1 MSGTSSCAATLTLAK
16 NEMSE
21 NVTEYRPLKVALLGA
36 GSVGAQV
43 ARLLIEHK
51 SELAARVGAEL
62 ELAGIAVRD
71 INAKRADGVPAELLT
86 TDAIELIHRS
96 DIVVEVMGGIEP
108 ARTYI
113 LEALNSGSDVVTA
126 NKALLATH
134 GTELFDTAEQVGA
147 QLYFE
152 AAVAGAIPIIR
163 PLRES
168 LAGDKVTR
176 IMGIV
181 NGSTNY
187 ILDRMDTAGITL
199 EAAMDEATKLGY
211 LEADPSLDVEGFDA
225 AQKAAILASLA
236 FHTEVPL
243 ESVYR
248 EGITKITA
256 EQMVAAKRDGYVI
269 KLLAICERI
278 EADND
283 GQAGVSV
290 RVYPAL
296 ISREHPLGAVRG
308 AYNAVFVEAEAAGQL
323 MFYGAGAG
331 GVQTASAVL
340 GDLVSAAKRHVAG
353 GPGLADSVH
362 ANLPVLPIDRVH
374 TRYQITCEVFD
385 QPGTLAKI
393 ANVFSANEVSI
404 ETVEQTVG
412 AEVNKARNTAT
423 LEVGTHVASEGS
435 LAGVVAALAAN
446 DAVESITSVIRV
458 EGN

>member
-1 MSGTSSCAATLTLAK
+1 L
-16 NEMSE
+16 ND
-21 NVTEYRPLKVALLGA
+21 YRPLKIALLGA

-43 ARLLIEHK
+43 ARLLTENQA
-51 SELAARVGAEL
+51 ELTARVGAKL
-62 ELAGIAVRD
+62 ELIGIAVRD
-71 INAKRADGVPAELLT
+71 TKRVREGVPQ
-86 TDAIELIHRS
+86 ELITEDAES
-96 DIVVEVMGGIEP
+96 LILAADIVIEVMGGIEP
-108 ARTYI
+108 ARSYI
-113 LEALNSGSDVVTA
+113 LQALNSGSDVVTA

-168 LAGDKVTR
+168 LAGDTVNR
-176 IMGIV
+176 VMGIV

-187 ILDRMDTAGITL
+187 ILDRMDSSGLTL
-199 EAAMDEATKLGY
+199 EQAMAEATDLGY

-225 AQKAAILASLA
+225 AQKAAILAYLA

-256 EQMVAAKRDGYVI
+256 EQMKNAKRDGTVI

-278 EADND
+278 AADEN
-283 GQAGVSV
+283 GPAGVSV
-290 RVYPAL
+290 RVYPAQ
-296 ISREHPLGAVRG
+296 IPATHPLASVRG
-308 AYNAVFVEAEAAGQL
+308 AYNAVYVEAESAGQL

-362 ANLPVLPIDRVH
+362 ANLPVLSIDRV
-374 TRYQITCEVFD
+374 TTSYQITLEVKD
-385 QPGTLAKI
+385 QPGVLAQI
-393 ANVFSANEVSI
+393 ANVFNQHQVSI
-404 ETVEQTVG
+404 ETVEQFA
-412 AEVNKARNTAT
+412 AEGKKTTT
-423 LEVGTHVASEGS
+423 LEIETHDATDASLSSVVKELATTDSVAR
-435 LAGVVAALAAN
+435 V
-446 DAVESITSVIRV
+446 TSVIRV
-458 EGN
+458 EGY

>member
-1 MSGTSSCAATLTLAK
+1 L
-16 NEMSE
+16 ND
-21 NVTEYRPLKVALLGA
+21 YRPLKIALLGA
-36 GSVGAQV
+36 GSVGSQV
-43 ARLLIEHK
+43 ARLLLENK
-51 SELAARVGAEL
+51 AELAARVGTEL
-62 ELAGIAVRD
+62 ELVGIAVRD
-71 INAKRADGVPAELLT
+71 VKRARDGVPASLLT
-86 TDAIELIHRS
+86 EDAESLILAA

-108 ARTYI
+108 ARSYI
-113 LEALNSGSDVVTA
+113 LQALNSGSDVVTA

-168 LAGDKVTR
+168 LAGDTVNR
-176 IMGIV
+176 VMGIV

-187 ILDRMDTAGITL
+187 ILDRMDSSGLTL
-199 EAAMDEATKLGY
+199 EEAMKEATDLGY

-225 AQKAAILASLA
+225 AQKAAILAYLA
-236 FHTEVPL
+236 FHTEVPI

-256 EQMVAAKRDGYVI
+256 EQMKNAKRDGTVI

-278 EADND
+278 AADEQ
-283 GQAGVSV
+283 GPEGVSV
-290 RVYPAL
+290 RVYPAQ
-296 ISREHPLGAVRG
+296 IPATHPLASVRG
-308 AYNAVFVEAEAAGQL
+308 AFNAVYVEAESAGQL

-362 ANLPVLPIDRVH
+362 ANLPVLPIDRV
-374 TRYQITCEVFD
+374 TTSYQITLEVKD
-385 QPGTLAKI
+385 QPGVLAQI
-393 ANVFSANEVSI
+393 ANVFSQHQVSI
-404 ETVEQTVG
+404 ETVEQFA
-412 AEVNKARNTAT
+412 AEGRKTTT
-423 LEVGTHVASEGS
+423 LEIETHDATDASLS
-435 LAGVVAALAAN
+435 SVVKELAAT
-446 DAVESITSVIRV
+446 DSVARVTSVIRV
-458 EGN
+458 EGY